1 MDIPD
6 AWDVP
11 ISSAGRREWPY
22 LITSRI
28 YLLPIHHTTKIHL
41 SGFEEADAVGIT
53 VLARG

>member
-11 ISSAGRREWPY
+11 VSSAGRREWPY